1 MFSIS
6 LPSMIKKYLF
16 IFLLLSLSGLT
27 AKANFVYDAT
37 CIDAYK
43 AILSLKMNEAR
54 QLIQKEKQLNPQN
67 GIVVLLENYIDYFS
81 LLASENK
88 NDYNRLKEN
97 KSKRISMLEGNDKNS
112 PYYRFTQAEI
122 YLQWSFLKAK
132 FGDFMSSGSDAKSA
146 SSLLK
151 DNNNKYPDFL
161 PNQKSLALVN
171 IIFGS
176 IPASFKWITGILG
189 MKGNVQVGI
198 KQLEDLKVQLP
209 KSNYSFYDDEI
220 IWFLCVTDIN
230 VLHSKNNYN
239 KLMGYL
245 AGMDNN
251 SMLKVY
257 LQGYVSSKTA
267 HNDETIK
274 FLEAAPK
281 SSQYI
286 NIPAVDYMLGNAKL
300 NRMDG
305 DAPAFLT
312 RYVNEYKGTSY
323 VKDAYLKLAYHYLLQ
338 NDSEK
343 YEEYLKLVRNR
354 GYVLDG
360 KDKIALREA
369 NEPKPDLDVLKARFY
384 FDGGYY
390 SRAMAQL
397 SNKNVNSLS
406 LNRDK
411 IEYYYRIG
419 RINDKIN
426 KNYEA
431 VLNYQKAIALGKE
444 TSYYFAA
451 NSALMIGNIYEEI
464 KEYKKAAIYYNQAI
478 DMKSHD
484 YQTDIDNDAKAGLK
498 RIGQ

>member
-1 MFSIS
+1 
-6 LPSMIKKYLF
+6 MIKKYLF
-16 IFLLLSLSGLT
+16 VFLFFLFSGLT

-43 AILSLKMNEAR
+43 AILSLRMNEAR

-97 KSKRISMLEGNDKNS
+97 KSNRVSVLEDNDKNS
-112 PYYRFTQAEI
+112 PYYLFSQAEI

-132 FGDFMSSGSDAKSA
+132 FGDYVSSGFDAKKA
-146 SSLLK
+146 NGLLK
-151 DNNNKYPDFL
+151 DNNKKYPDFL

-176 IPASFKWITGILG
+176 IPASFKGVTHFLG
-189 MKGNVQVGI
+189 MNGNVLAGI
-198 KQLEDLKVQLP
+198 KQLEDLKTQLP
-209 KSNYSFYDDEI
+209 KSNYSFYDDEV

-230 VLHSKNNYN
+230 VLHSKDSYN
-239 KLMGYL
+239 KLMAYIS
-245 AGMDNN
+245 GMDNN

-257 LQGYVSSKTA
+257 LEGYVSSKTA
-267 HNDETIK
+267 HNDETIR

-281 SSQYI
+281 SNQYI
-286 NIPAVDYMLGNAKL
+286 NLPSINYMLGVAKL
-300 NRMDG
+300 SHMDK
-305 DAPAFLT
+305 DTPVFLN

-323 VKDAYLKLAYHYLLQ
+323 IKDAYLKIAYHYLLQ

-343 YEEYLKLVRNR
+343 YDYYLKLVRSR
-354 GYVLDG
+354 GYAIDG

-369 NEPKPDLDVLKARFY
+369 NEPKPDLDLLKARFY

-390 SRAMAQL
+390 NKATAQL
-397 SNKNVNSLS
+397 SNKDVNNIKLP
-406 LNRDK
+406 RDK
-411 IEYYYRIG
+411 IEYYYRVG
-419 RINDKIN
+419 RIDDKIN

-444 TSYYFAA
+444 TSYYYAA
-451 NSALMIGNIYEEI
+451 NAALLIGNIYEEI
-464 KEYKKAAIYYNQAI
+464 KDYKKAAIYYNQAI